1 MGEQYKCDVCGAPA
15 TVHLTQIADG
25 KIRKVHLCEKC
36 AAKGKIAE
44 LPILKFTEMLAET
57 LASGGKKPAREQA
70 ADEAFAR
77 APEKVCP
84 DCGMTDLAF
93 ARSHRLG
100 CPRCYDV
107 FAEEV
112 AALLPGVQRGG
123 RYRGD
128 AGKTGVSAPAK
139 KRKPAAEKLSL
150 AALRERLKTAVSQE
164 DYALAA
170 QLRDEIRAAEK
181 KPSRAAKTPSARAKK
196 SPAASAEKKPPRR
209 SRASSSKKSSGEA
222 KP

>member
-25 KIRKVHLCEKC
+25 KIHKVHLCEKC

-57 LASGGKKPAREQA
+57 LASGGNKPAREQA

-107 FAEEV
+107 FAEDV

-181 KPSRAAKTPSARAKK
+181 KPSARAKK
-196 SPAASAEKKPPRR
+196 SPAASAEKKPPRH
-209 SRASSSKKSSGEA
+209 SRASSTKKSSGEA

>member
-57 LASGGKKPAREQA
+57 LASGGNKPAREQA

-150 AALRERLKTAVSQE
+150 VALRERLKTAVSQE

-181 KPSRAAKTPSARAKK
+181 KPSARAKK
-196 SPAASAEKKPPRR
+196 SPAASAEKKPPRH
-209 SRASSSKKSSGEA
+209 SRASSTKKSSGEA

>member
-57 LASGGKKPAREQA
+57 LASGGNKPAREQA

-139 KRKPAAEKLSL
+139 KRKPAAEKLPL

-181 KPSRAAKTPSARAKK
+181 KPSARAKK

-209 SRASSSKKSSGEA
+209 SRASSTKKSSGEA

>member
-57 LASGGKKPAREQA
+57 LASGGNKPAREQA

-107 FAEEV
+107 FAEDV

-181 KPSRAAKTPSARAKK
+181 KPSARAKK
-196 SPAASAEKKPPRR
+196 SPAVSAEKKPPRR
-209 SRASSSKKSSGEA
+209 SRAVSSKKSSGEA

>member
-57 LASGGKKPAREQA
+57 LASGGKKPVREQT

-107 FAEEV
+107 FAEDV

-181 KPSRAAKTPSARAKK
+181 KPSARAKK
-196 SPAASAEKKPPRR
+196 SPAASAEKKPPRH
-209 SRASSSKKSSGEA
+209 SRASSTKKSSGEA

>member
-57 LASGGKKPAREQA
+57 LASGGNKPAREQA

-112 AALLPGVQRGG
+112 AALLPGVQCGG

-150 AALRERLKTAVSQE
+150 VALRERLKTAVSQE

-181 KPSRAAKTPSARAKK
+181 KPSARAKK

>member
-57 LASGGKKPAREQA
+57 LASGGNKPAREQA

-107 FAEEV
+107 FAEDV

-181 KPSRAAKTPSARAKK
+181 KPSARAKK

-209 SRASSSKKSSGEA
+209 SRASSTKKSSGEA

>member
-57 LASGGKKPAREQA
+57 LASGGNKPAREQA

-107 FAEEV
+107 FAEDV

-139 KRKPAAEKLSL
+139 KRKRSF
-150 AALRERLKTAVSQE
+150 R
-164 DYALAA
+164 
-170 QLRDEIRAAEK
+170 
-181 KPSRAAKTPSARAKK
+181 
-196 SPAASAEKKPPRR
+196 SPRC
-209 SRASSSKKSSGEA
+209 GNG
-222 KP
+222 

>member
-57 LASGGKKPAREQA
+57 LASGGNKPAREQA

-181 KPSRAAKTPSARAKK
+181 KPSARAKK

-209 SRASSSKKSSGEA
+209 SRASSTKKSSGEA

>member
-57 LASGGKKPAREQA
+57 LASGGNKPAREQA

-181 KPSRAAKTPSARAKK
+181 QPPARAQQ

-209 SRASSSKKSSGEA
+209 SRASSTKKSSGEA

>member
-57 LASGGKKPAREQA
+57 LASGGNKPAREQA

-84 DCGMTDLAF
+84 DCEMTDLAF

-107 FAEEV
+107 FAEDV

-181 KPSRAAKTPSARAKK
+181 KPSARAKK
-196 SPAASAEKKPPRR
+196 SPAASAGKKPPRR
-209 SRASSSKKSSGEA
+209 SRASSAKKSSGEA

>member
-57 LASGGKKPAREQA
+57 LASGGNKPAREQA

-181 KPSRAAKTPSARAKK
+181 KPSARAKK
-196 SPAASAEKKPPRR
+196 SPAASAEKKPPRH
-209 SRASSSKKSSGEA
+209 SRASSTKKSSGEA

>member
-57 LASGGKKPAREQA
+57 LASGGNKPAREQA

-107 FAEEV
+107 FAEDV

-181 KPSRAAKTPSARAKK
+181 KPSARAKK
-196 SPAASAEKKPPRR
+196 SPAASAEKKPPRH
-209 SRASSSKKSSGEA
+209 SRASSTKKSSGEA

>member
-57 LASGGKKPAREQA
+57 LASGGKKPVREQT

-181 KPSRAAKTPSARAKK
+181 KPSARAKK

-209 SRASSSKKSSGEA
+209 SRASSTKKSSGEA

>member
-57 LASGGKKPAREQA
+57 LASGGNKPAREQA

-128 AGKTGVSAPAK
+128 AGKTGVPAPAK

-181 KPSRAAKTPSARAKK
+181 KPSARAKK

-209 SRASSSKKSSGEA
+209 SRASSTKKSSGEA

>member
-57 LASGGKKPAREQA
+57 LASGGNKPAREQA

-107 FAEEV
+107 FAEDV

-181 KPSRAAKTPSARAKK
+181 KPSARAKK

-209 SRASSSKKSSGEA
+209 SRAVSSKKSSGEA

>member
-57 LASGGKKPAREQA
+57 LASGGNKPAREQA

-181 KPSRAAKTPSARAKK
+181 KPSARAEK
-196 SPAASAEKKPPRR
+196 SPAASSGKKPPRH
-209 SRASSSKKSSGEA
+209 SRASSTKKSSGEA